1 MLTINVIVVTTVI
14 RYFKGGQM
22 YTLSFDY
29 PRCHVIILKLIII
42 VLLIITDL
50 TWNFANESA

>member
-1 MLTINVIVVTTVI
+1 
-14 RYFKGGQM
+14 M

-50 TWNFANESA
+50 TWNFAKESA